1 LELAGLALGV
11 LHQRELVGTMMGCF
25 VLPPTKDLPHGAR
38 FDWNG
43 APLIAAALT
52 TVMVVL
58 NEGYAWGRICEKQIA
73 DVYVVSRT
81 GRHTVRSR

>member
-1 LELAGLALGV
+1 
-11 LHQRELVGTMMGCF
+11 MGCF

-52 TVMVVL
+52 TLMVVL
-58 NEGYAWGRICEKQIA
+58 NEGYALGRICEKQIA